1 MRISVTLSMR
11 EWMRVMTY
19 HAAGEAQYGA
29 AMSAGTYRHPTRART
44 RTHTQGSQVCRCTR
58 IQNFTDSS
66 AHNRAHPD
74 GWRGSGSEGT
84 QADKQTERSQISK
97 QREFAWRELDVA
109 PCDLP
114 GFFAMVEHQ
123 PEKDD
128 IHLVHLGANQK
139 GVLRN
144 LVTAEF
150 HFLR

>member
-1 MRISVTLSMR
+1 MLPRP
-11 EWMRVMTY
+11 
-19 HAAGEAQYGA
+19 Q
-29 AMSAGTYRHPTRART
+29 ART
-44 RTHTQGSQVCRCTR
+44 GIQRAHAHTHTPRGHKSAAVLVSKTSQIRPHIIAR
-58 IQNFTDSS
+58 IRM
-66 AHNRAHPD
+66 A
-74 GWRGSGSEGT
+74 GRGSGSEGT

>member
-1 MRISVTLSMR
+1 MLPRPQARDGI
-11 EWMRVMTY
+11 
-19 HAAGEAQYGA
+19 Q
-29 AMSAGTYRHPTRART
+29 RART
-44 RTHTQGSQVCRCTR
+44 HTHTPRATR
-58 IQNFTDSS
+58 GHKSVAALVSKNPQNCPHII
-66 AHNRAHPD
+66 ARVRVA
-74 GWRGSGSEGT
+74 GRGSASEGT
-84 QADKQTERSQISK
+84 QADKQTERRQASK

-109 PCDLP
+109 PGNLP
-114 GFFAMVEHQ
+114 GFFAMVKHQ